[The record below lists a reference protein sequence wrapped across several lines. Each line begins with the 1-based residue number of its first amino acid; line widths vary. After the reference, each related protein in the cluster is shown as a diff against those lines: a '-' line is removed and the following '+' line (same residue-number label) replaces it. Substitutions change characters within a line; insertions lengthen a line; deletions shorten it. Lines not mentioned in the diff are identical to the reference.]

1 MVGHT
6 VKADPAAR
14 LIKKRSAPSTTHKI
28 RPVPAFPTADAPVAC
43 GQCENEADKKPA
55 NSPQYNPFES
65 PKPANSPQTP
75 RDLLKVD
82 GYEVLNVE
90 PKVDADVKPV
100 DFDEALLRLKA
111 EARAAKAG
119 DYDTSVLDFITSR
132 LYACANSNDRR
143 RKRSKGQIEALH
155 AVPRAKRRSEAPQQH
170 EELKEED
177 ELHMDGRWKLVDSSL
192 GDHANGWLRKLTI
205 KGATVIDADKVPLK
219 LKRIDG
225 EVHLIGHKGRSR
237 GVLTLFEETLERIGL
252 SGSWQKWK
260 KDQKPRA
267 KESDVTLPDQ
277 LRHQSHEPLP
287 RQGDPLYV
295 CFKQVLKELSQH
307 QTIKSDASIMKQQR
321 LYKDEVGASPL

>member
-14 LIKKRSAPSTTHKI
+14 LIKKRSAPSTTHI
-28 RPVPAFPTADAPVAC
+28 IHPVAASPTADAPVAC
-43 GQCENEADKKPA
+43 GQCETEADKKPE

-65 PKPANSPQTP
+65 PQ

-82 GYEVLNVE
+82 GYEVLNVS
-90 PKVDADVKPV
+90 PQLDAGVKPV
-100 DFDEALLRLKA
+100 DFNEALLRLKA
-111 EARAAKAG
+111 DARAAKAG

-155 AVPRAKRRSEAPQQH
+155 AAPRAKRPSSEAPQQH
-170 EELKEED
+170 EERLKEED
-177 ELHMDGRWKLVDSSL
+177 EFHMDGRWKLVDSSL

-260 KDQKPRA
+260 QCKKPGA
-267 KESDVTLPDQ
+267 EESDVSLPNQ
-277 LRHQSHEPLP
+277 LRPQSHEPLP
-287 RQGDPLYV
+287 RQGDPLYA

-307 QTIKSDASIMKQQR
+307 QATKSDANIMKQQR
-321 LYKDEVGASPL
+321 SHKDKGPSPL